1 MEKQK
6 TKKQPRCAERE
17 EGEWGDQTNQIE
29 EFKQTDAE
37 ADKITE
43 ENSPDYN
50 QGDGN
55 QNHKEI
61 PLYAN
66 SNGKK

>member
-17 EGEWGDQTNQIE
+17 EGEWGDKTNQIE

-43 ENSPDYN
+43 ENSPDYRVIREM
-50 QGDGN
+50 
-55 QNHKEI
+55 EI
-61 PLYAN
+61 KTTKRYHFM
-66 SNGKK
+66 